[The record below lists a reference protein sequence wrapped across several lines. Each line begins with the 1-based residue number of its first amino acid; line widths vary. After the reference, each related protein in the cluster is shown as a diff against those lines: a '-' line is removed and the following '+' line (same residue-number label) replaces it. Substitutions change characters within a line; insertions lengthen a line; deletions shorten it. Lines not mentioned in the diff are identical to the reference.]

1 MVALLDR
8 TVSATTIEKIR
19 VLARK
24 RLPLGEM
31 AQRLDMELETIRTIA
46 DLNGIEVVRDNRT
59 GAARPKLAHKA
70 AASGYVATLRQ
81 GFVARQEHMRR
92 IAQARDLT
100 PEEEAAAIARFLETK
115 GVTKCPT
122 VHLEASDEMVGLDVG
137 RKRKP
142 PMR

>member
-8 TVSATTIEKIR
+8 KVSAIEIEKIR
-19 VLARK
+19 MLARK

-31 AQRLDMELETIRTIA
+31 AQRLDMDLDTIRTVA

-59 GAARPKLAHKA
+59 GSARPKLAHKA

-81 GFVARQEHMRR
+81 GFVARQEHISRLSR
-92 IAQARDLT
+92 AANLT
-100 PEEEAAAIARFLETK
+100 PAQEAEAIARFIETK

-122 VHLEASDEMVGLDVG
+122 VHLEASDEMVGLDG
-137 RKRKP
+137 RRKRKP